1 VLCELRA
8 HDNAAVQRK
17 AVLKKENAL
26 SIFNDSAVRNF
37 SYTLNVKNSYG
48 EAVDITLLD
57 QIPVSANSD
66 ITVEKMQYDQAQ
78 FDAKTGELSWTLK
91 LSGKENVSLP
101 FSYSVK
107 YPKGMHPSG
116 M

>member
-1 VLCELRA
+1 VHVQSGFIVLQFGTPRKNARDGDLERRA
-8 HDNAAVQRK
+8 
-17 AVLKKENAL
+17 KKERDCR
-26 SIFNDSAVRNF
+26 SD
-37 SYTLNVKNSYG
+37 G

>member
-1 VLCELRA
+1 
-8 HDNAAVQRK
+8 
-17 AVLKKENAL
+17 
-26 SIFNDSAVRNF
+26 
-37 SYTLNVKNSYG
+37 
-48 EAVDITLLD
+48 
-57 QIPVSANSD
+57 SD